1 MWASPSPCCILL
13 VHLQPQLDHRASM
26 LLMTDL
32 MLLYGSVQKKP
43 HLLLPWLV
51 TNTLATMGLLVY
63 MLLYMAIK

>member
-1 MWASPSPCCILL
+1 
-13 VHLQPQLDHRASM
+13 M

-32 MLLYGSVQKKP
+32 MLLYGSVRKKP